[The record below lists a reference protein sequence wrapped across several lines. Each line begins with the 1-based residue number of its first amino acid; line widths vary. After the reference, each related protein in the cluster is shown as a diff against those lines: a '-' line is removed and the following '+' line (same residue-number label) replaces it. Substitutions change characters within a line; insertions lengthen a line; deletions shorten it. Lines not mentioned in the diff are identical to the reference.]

1 MKTIVLFLSQPD
13 QIELWRQALVSQ
25 KLEVRII
32 PADAE
37 LADRLEPLPDLILLD
52 MGIKSQDGN
61 NLQASNVGR
70 LLKSKQIDNRL
81 VFINL
86 KEEGNIKDLEKRW
99 AIRQG
104 AIEVLPRLS
113 NYNLMA
119 QMEIVAQLLS
129 IELDREALKPII
141 SLPSEDDDVTSFGS
155 LKDANAYY
163 DRAKNRLAENNLT
176 GALYDIEKA
185 IEIDS
190 KIPQYFCLRAEI
202 LFQQG
207 LVDGA
212 LVDLDIALKID
223 PRCKEAYLEKGII
236 RSSLGENQA
245 AINEFDRAI
254 KLDNKY
260 SEAYSSRGLA
270 RFNSGDERG
279 AMQDFNQA
287 VKLNPNFAQAYN
299 NRGLLLYQQ
308 GNNKGAIQ
316 DFSQAIKLNP
326 SFADAYYNRGNI
338 FNDNG
343 DFSQAIR
350 DYSEAIKHKPNF
362 AQAYG
367 NRGLAYY
374 ESDDLRQALLD
385 TQKAADLFQKQGDQE
400 GYKQALETYRQ
411 MRANE
416 S

>member
-1 MKTIVLFLSQPD
+1 MKTIVLFLSQSD
-13 QIELWRQALVSQ
+13 QVELWLQALSSQ
-25 KLEVRII
+25 KLDVVTIPPEV
-32 PADAE
+32 E
-37 LADRLEPLPDLILLD
+37 LVHRLEPLPDLILLD

-81 VFINL
+81 VFVNL
-86 KEEGNIKDLEKRW
+86 KEEGQIKDLEKRW
-99 AIRQG
+99 AVRQG

-119 QMEIVAQLLS
+119 QMETISKLLG
-129 IELDREALKPII
+129 IELDREALEPII
-141 SLPSEDDDVTSFGS
+141 SLPGEDTDMTSFGS
-155 LKDANAYY
+155 LHDANSYY
-163 DRAKNRLAENNLT
+163 ERAKNRLAENNLT

-185 IEIDS
+185 IEMEG
-190 KIPQYFCLRAEI
+190 KVPQYFCLRAEV

-207 LVDGA
+207 LIDPA
-212 LVDLDIALKID
+212 LVDLDIALKLD
-223 PRCKEAYLEKGII
+223 ARCKEAYLGKGII
-236 RSSLGENQA
+236 RSSLGENQV
-245 AINEFDRAI
+245 AITEFDRAI

-260 SEAYSSRGLA
+260 SEAYNNRGLA
-270 RFNSGDERG
+270 KFNSGDERG
-279 AMQDFNQA
+279 AMQDYNQA
-287 VKLNPNFAQAYN
+287 IKLNPNFAQAFN

-316 DFSQAIKLNP
+316 DFSQAIKLNS
-326 SFADAYYNRGNI
+326 SFADAYYNRANI
-338 FNDNG
+338 FNDTGN
-343 DFSQAIR
+343 FSQAII
-350 DYSEAIKHKPNF
+350 DYSEAIKSKPTF

-385 TQKAADLFQKQGDQE
+385 TQKAAELFQKQGDQE
-400 GYKQALETYRQ
+400 SYKQALATYHQ
-411 MRANE
+411 MREGE